1 MRYLKLG
8 LKLIALTIV
17 ILWTL
22 IPIVWFFMMSFTTY
36 GGLPRGIALP
46 KILTLDSYKAA
57 TTGIYSVLP
66 GIKDSLIFSGVCILL
81 VLLTCF
87 TSSYACSRLRG
98 THSTIIHYLLV
109 VIRGVPFVGIG
120 IPYYIMFR
128 NWGLMDTVWA
138 PAFGLTTISLPMNIW
153 ILTQFINGIPR
164 EFEEAAVIDGASF
177 FDKFF
182 RIMLPLMLPGVFTI
196 LILTFFG
203 AYNHYVL
210 CLMLSRGTF
219 SPVSVKV
226 AGFATELTVRWPEM
240 SAAAVI
246 GMIPMI
252 LVFVIFGKYLL
263 RGFSSLAVR

>member
-1 MRYLKLG
+1 MRYLKIA
-8 LKLIALTIV
+8 LKLIAVTVV

-22 IPIVWFFMMSFTTY
+22 IPLIWFFIMSFTTY
-36 GGLPRGIALP
+36 GGLPRGIGLP
-46 KILTLDSYKAA
+46 KIITLDSYKAA
-57 TTGIYSVLP
+57 TTGIYTVLP
-66 GIKDSLIFSGVCILL
+66 GIKDSLSFSLVCILL

-87 TSSYACSRLRG
+87 TSSYACSRIRG
-98 THSTIIHYLLV
+98 SYSTIIHSFLLI
-109 VIRGVPFVGIG
+109 IRGIPFVGIG
-120 IPYYIMFR
+120 IPYFIMFKE
-128 NWGLMDTVWA
+128 WGLIDTVWA

-153 ILTQFINGIPR
+153 ILTQFINGIPK

-196 LILTFFG
+196 FILTFFG

-210 CLMLSRGTF
+210 SLMLSRGTF

-240 SAAAVI
+240 AAASVI
-246 GMIPMI
+246 GVIPMI
-252 LVFVIFGKYLL
+252 IVFVIFGKYLL
-263 RGFSSLAVR
+263 KGFASFATR

>member
-1 MRYLKLG
+1 MRYLKIA
-8 LKLIALTIV
+8 LKLIALIMV

-22 IPIVWFFMMSFTTY
+22 IPVIWFFMMSFTTY
-36 GGLPRGIALP
+36 GGLPRGIRLP
-46 KILTLDSYKAA
+46 KILTLDSYKVAM
-57 TTGIYSVLP
+57 TGIYTILP
-66 GIKDSLIFSGVCILL
+66 GIKDSLIFSLVCILL

-87 TSSYACSRLRG
+87 TSSYACSRMRG
-98 THSTIIHYLLV
+98 NYSKIVDRFLV
-109 VIRGVPFVGIG
+109 LIRGIPFVGIG
-120 IPYYIMFR
+120 IPYFVMFK
-128 NWGLMDTVWA
+128 NWGLVDTIWA
-138 PAFGLTTISLPMNIW
+138 PALGLTTVSLPMNIW

-203 AYNHYVL
+203 AYNHYVF

-219 SPVSVKV
+219 SPISVKI

-240 SAAAVI
+240 AAASVI
-246 GMIPMI
+246 GIIPMI
-252 LVFVIFGKYLL
+252 VIFVIFGKYLL
-263 RGFSSLAVR
+263 RGFASLAVR